1 MPTLSLFFYSQR
13 LSPRSTVVTDMSKLE
28 KEATLRSVL
37 LDIAKS
43 GERLRFYG
51 PGMMIVAE
59 GRVAFVGEDIVGL
72 RHGETKDADE
82 YVCIECVIKIQIIG
96 EYRHY

>member
-1 MPTLSLFFYSQR
+1 
-13 LSPRSTVVTDMSKLE
+13 MSKFE
-28 KEATLRSVL
+28 KDATLRSVL
-37 LDIAKS
+37 LDVAKS

-59 GRVAFVGEDIVGL
+59 GRIAFVGEDVVGI
-72 RHGETKDADE
+72 RHGDTEDADE
-82 YVCIECVIKIQIIG
+82 FVCIECVIKVQILG